1 MVKFVSALFV
11 AVLLFSCGSS
21 SKEMEEQ
28 RTKISDLETTL
39 KERSLELPDGE
50 KLDPTKEKE
59 LIELLKNYYQNYP
72 EDKFSADCL
81 AKLHMIYSGK
91 REYRTAAKYG
101 DTLISN
107 YKDYINRT
115 IILESMASTYD
126 IFIQPRDSSKVR
138 YYNELIL
145 TENKDLSKDKREEI
159 EFRLKHNDLTIEEL
173 IEFQLTPKAK

>member
-1 MVKFVSALFV
+1 MVKLFNLLIV
-11 AVLLFSCGSS
+11 LVIAVGCGSS
-21 SKEMEEQ
+21 SKEMEDL
-28 RTKISDLETTL
+28 RTKISDMET
-39 KERSLELPDGE
+39 KIKDQSLTMDAGE
-50 KLDPTKEKE
+50 KGDPAKEKE
-59 LIELLKNYYQNYP
+59 LIDLLKSYHQKYP

-91 REYRTAAKYG
+91 RMFSTAAKYG

-107 YKDYINRT
+107 HTDYINRT

-126 IFIQPRDSSKVR
+126 IFIQPRDSAKVR

-145 TENKDLSKDKREEI
+145 TEDKDLSKEKREEI

-173 IEFQLTPKAK
+173 LVLRMNPKVK